1 MPFQF
6 GILSLLSLTTVAA
19 VVLALLRPLDLPPL
33 LHAILGGYAI
43 LTLGF
48 IVLRGSFLWR
58 KFRRLQLANRRE
70 LEAWI
75 RQRRD
80 QCQASPDSTD
90 DSPTTNPE
98 DADI

>member
-6 GILSLLSLTTVAA
+6 GILSLLSLTTIAA

-33 LHAILGGYAI
+33 LFAILAGYAI
-43 LTLGF
+43 LTVGF
-48 IVLRGSFLWR
+48 TVLRGSFLWR

-70 LEAWI
+70 LETWI

-80 QCQASPDSTD
+80 QCRPPADSTD
-90 DSPTTNPE
+90 GSPTTNPE
-98 DADI
+98 DTDI